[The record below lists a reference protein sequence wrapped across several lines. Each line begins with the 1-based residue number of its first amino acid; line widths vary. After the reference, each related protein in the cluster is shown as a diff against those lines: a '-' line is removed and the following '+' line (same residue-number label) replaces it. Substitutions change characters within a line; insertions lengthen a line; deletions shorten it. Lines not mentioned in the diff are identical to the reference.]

1 MISDFRG
8 EYAFLSNFAD
18 SPLYYKGLKFA
29 NAEAAFQA
37 QKATDLQTKES
48 FCSMRAIV
56 AKKTGKKIELISDWE
71 KVKLSVMFEVVFSKF
86 SQNEELKQKLL
97 ATGNEEL
104 VEGNN
109 WGDTFWGMVNEVGE
123 NHLGKILV
131 KVRTALRITELL
143 ATDLRKM

>member
-18 SPLYYKGLKFA
+18 SPLYYKGLRVA
-29 NAEAAFQA
+29 NAAAFQA
-37 QKATDLQTKES
+37 QKATDRQTKES

-56 AKKTGKKIELISDWE
+56 AKKTGKKIDLISDWE
-71 KVKLSVMFEVVFSKF
+71 KVKLSVMFEVVFAKF

-109 WGDTFWGMVNEVGE
+109 WGDTFWGAVNGVGE

-131 KVRTALRITELL
+131 KVRTALRIAELI
-143 ATDLRKM
+143 AADLRKM

>member
-18 SPLYYKGLKFA
+18 CPLYYKGLKFA

-56 AKKTGKKIELISDWE
+56 AKKTGKKIFYHLTFCKSACNN
-71 KVKLSVMFEVVFSKF
+71 KVQPKRQQYF
-86 SQNEELKQKLL
+86 L
-97 ATGNEEL
+97 AQES
-104 VEGNN
+104 
-109 WGDTFWGMVNEVGE
+109 
-123 NHLGKILV
+123 I
-131 KVRTALRITELL
+131 
-143 ATDLRKM
+143 

>member
-56 AKKTGKKIELISDWE
+56 AKKTGKKI
-71 KVKLSVMFEVVFSKF
+71 K
-86 SQNEELKQKLL
+86 
-97 ATGNEEL
+97 
-104 VEGNN
+104 
-109 WGDTFWGMVNEVGE
+109 EVGV
-123 NHLGKILV
+123 NIVGKILV

>member
-8 EYAFLSNFAD
+8 KNAFLSNFAD

-29 NAEAAFQA
+29 NAEAVFQA

-71 KVKLSVMFEVVFSKF
+71 KVKLSVMFEVVFAKF

>member
-71 KVKLSVMFEVVFSKF
+71 KVKLSV
-86 SQNEELKQKLL
+86 
-97 ATGNEEL
+97 
-104 VEGNN
+104 
-109 WGDTFWGMVNEVGE
+109 
-123 NHLGKILV
+123 I
-131 KVRTALRITELL
+131 
-143 ATDLRKM
+143 

>member
-18 SPLYYKGLKFA
+18 CPLYYKGLKFA

-71 KVKLSVMFEVVFSKF
+71 KVKLSVMFEVVFAKF

>member
-1 MISDFRG
+1 
-8 EYAFLSNFAD
+8 
-18 SPLYYKGLKFA
+18 
-29 NAEAAFQA
+29 
-37 QKATDLQTKES
+37 
-48 FCSMRAIV
+48 MRAIV

-71 KVKLSVMFEVVFSKF
+71 KVKLSVMFEVVFAKF

-109 WGDTFWGMVNEVGE
+109 WGDTFWGMINGVGE

>member
-18 SPLYYKGLKFA
+18 CPLYYKGLKFA

-71 KVKLSVMFEVVFSKF
+71 KVKLSVMFEVVFAKF

-97 ATGNEEL
+97 ATGNE
-104 VEGNN
+104 
-109 WGDTFWGMVNEVGE
+109 
-123 NHLGKILV
+123 
-131 KVRTALRITELL
+131 
-143 ATDLRKM
+143 

>member
-18 SPLYYKGLKFA
+18 CPLYYKGLKFA

-71 KVKLSVMFEVVFSKF
+71 KVKL

>member
-18 SPLYYKGLKFA
+18 CPLYYKGLKFA

-71 KVKLSVMFEVVFSKF
+71 KVKLSVMFEVVFAKF

-109 WGDTFWGMVNEVGE
+109 PSLI
-123 NHLGKILV
+123 HI
-131 KVRTALRITELL
+131 
-143 ATDLRKM
+143 

>member
-56 AKKTGKKIELISDWE
+56 AKKTGKKDRTD
-71 KVKLSVMFEVVFSKF
+71 FR
-86 SQNEELKQKLL
+86 
-97 ATGNEEL
+97 
-104 VEGNN
+104 
-109 WGDTFWGMVNEVGE
+109 
-123 NHLGKILV
+123 LGKSKAFCYV
-131 KVRTALRITELL
+131 
-143 ATDLRKM
+143 

>member
-1 MISDFRG
+1 MQRQLFRH
-8 EYAFLSNFAD
+8 
-18 SPLYYKGLKFA
+18 KR
-29 NAEAAFQA
+29 Q
-37 QKATDLQTKES
+37 QDLQTKES

-56 AKKTGKKIELISDWE
+56 LLKTGKKIELISDWE
-71 KVKLSVMFEVVFSKF
+71 KVKLSVMFEVVFAKF

-109 WGDTFWGMVNEVGE
+109 WGDTFWGMVKTKLVK

-131 KVRTALRITELL
+131 KVRTAYAYNGAVCNRPAENV
-143 ATDLRKM
+143 TD